1 MEINTYTIEKEV
13 KKMNEK
19 IKKEN
24 EFKNKILDLLEKA
37 LNSLKVEDTENGNN

>member
-1 MEINTYTIEKEV
+1 
-13 KKMNEK
+13 MNEK

-24 EFKNKILDLLEKA
+24 EFKNKILDLLEKS

>member
-1 MEINTYTIEKEV
+1 
-13 KKMNEK
+13 MNEK

-37 LNSLKVEDTENGNN
+37 LNSLKMEDTENGNN